1 VWKSTDPDDCVENM
15 GKIVDNFVKDYVA
28 NDDFFKGRI
37 PEDDVEEVKAELEPL
52 FRDAFVIFF

>member
-1 VWKSTDPDDCVENM
+1 M
-15 GKIVDNFVKDYVA
+15 GKVVDDFVKDYVA

-52 FRDAFVIFF
+52 FRDAFVIVFF